1 MIDRYRVE
9 IFWDDDSAAF
19 IAIATDLPGCSAA
32 GDTRRE
38 ALDELQDAMLS
49 WLQAN
54 AAIGRQ
60 EPLLMAVAA

>member
-54 AAIGRQ
+54 AAMGRQ
-60 EPLLMAVAA
+60 EPLFMAVAA

>member
-1 MIDRYRVE
+1 MIDHYRVE

-32 GDTRRE
+32 GNTRQE

-54 AAIGRQ
+54 AAMGRQ
-60 EPLLMAVAA
+60 EPSFIAAAA